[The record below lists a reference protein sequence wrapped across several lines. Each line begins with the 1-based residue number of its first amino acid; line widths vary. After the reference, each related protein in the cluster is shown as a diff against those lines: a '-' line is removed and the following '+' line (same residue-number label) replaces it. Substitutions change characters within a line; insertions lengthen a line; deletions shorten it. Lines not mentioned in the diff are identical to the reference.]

1 MPLVSNLFKD
11 NARLAACLM
20 DDRSHVTQGSVGEHV
35 HLIQVALI
43 DIDGSSIDEG
53 ELAAQRY
60 GPSTAAAVLAYKRK
74 RKIINRAYQNTE
86 DDIVGKMTIAS
97 LDKEMADRQYIPL
110 PHGKKPCLIQSAG
123 GARRPVRRFDRAGS

>member
-11 NARLAACLM
+11 STRLNACLT
-20 DDRSHVTQGSVGEHV
+20 DHSAHVTRGAAGEHV

-43 DIDGSSIDEG
+43 DLDQLTIDAG
-53 ELAAQRY
+53 ELQARNY

-74 RKIINRAYQNTE
+74 RKIVNKSYQSSE

-97 LDKEMADRQYIPL
+97 LDKEMAARQVTPVPSGSKTCLQISP
-110 PHGKKPCLIQSAG
+110 GKDV
-123 GARRPVRRFDRAGS
+123 RPVRRFAGQA